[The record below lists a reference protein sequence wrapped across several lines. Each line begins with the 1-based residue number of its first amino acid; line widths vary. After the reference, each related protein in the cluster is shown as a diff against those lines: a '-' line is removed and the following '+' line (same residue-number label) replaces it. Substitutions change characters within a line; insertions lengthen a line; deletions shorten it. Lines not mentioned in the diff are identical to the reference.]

1 MVKKVLIVDDDQEML
16 VSLKN
21 GLKKYEDSFY
31 VLTAKDGL
39 DALKQL
45 KKNIVSLIVT
55 DLKMPQ
61 MDGFALLEHV
71 MEHYPDIPVIIIT
84 GYSTPEMEKLALEG
98 GAVGYIAKPFM
109 LENLARNIMASLR
122 RESEG
127 GTLHSVSSG
136 IFLQLMEMEQK
147 TCTIRLEDKLS
158 GKKGVLFFQDGEL
171 LDARVD
177 NLQGKA
183 AAYQIFS
190 WDKVTISIQ
199 NICPKMNN
207 KIQSDLQPLILE
219 ATRLKDEATH
229 VKYAAVEQTQ
239 KMETMT
245 EDIASKETKP
255 IDFRTTIKLKLEKEI
270 GRHHG
275 VEDIYQDSSWDPLV
289 EQIADLGAFFD
300 SGKLKIGFIDRGQT
314 NDFFILPDK
323 PTTVLFVDPKC
334 PREKIIQALNT

>member
-1 MVKKVLIVDDDQEML
+1 MVKNVLIVDDDQEML
-16 VSLKN
+16 LSLKN
-21 GLKKYEDSFY
+21 GLKKYEDSFCL
-31 VLTAKDGL
+31 LTANDGL

-45 KKNIVSLIVT
+45 KNNVVSLVVT
-55 DLKMPQ
+55 DLKMPR

-147 TCTIRLEDKLS
+147 TCTIRLEDKNS

-177 NLQGKA
+177 HLQGKA
-183 AAYQIFS
+183 AAYKIFS

-199 NICPKMNN
+199 NVCPKMDN

-219 ATRLKDEATH
+219 ATRLKDEASDF
-229 VKYAAVEQTQ
+229 KDDQNQQAREI
-239 KMETMT
+239 ETMT
-245 EDIASKETKP
+245 KDIPSQEAKP
-255 IDFRTTIKLKLEKEI
+255 VDFSSTIKQKLEKEI

-275 VEDIYQDSSWDPLV
+275 VGDIYQDGSWDALV

-300 SGKLKIGFIDRGQT
+300 SGKLKVGFIDRGQT

-323 PTTVLFVDPKC
+323 PTTVLLVDPKC
-334 PREKIIQALNT
+334 PREKIIQALNK